1 MTTITTPA
9 RNAGLSD
16 VQMRDALLNL
26 GMSKSQLDWELKHG
40 GMSLADLLAV
50 VQERTAAVASYQR
63 SRTDPQIATASSPPA
78 QPAPARTSVP
88 APVAAAPAAA
98 KPPPAIPSAELRER
112 IMALLFLESSY
123 GREGLA
129 LALVLSGKPI
139 PEARQILEATP
150 REQGARPGIDRAAI
164 LAQYAGGVEGQAARA
179 RCSSPAD

>member
-40 GMSLADLLAV
+40 GMSLADLLAI
-50 VQERTAAVASYQR
+50 VQERTASVASYQR
-63 SRTDPQIATASSPPA
+63 SRTDPQIAAASSPLA
-78 QPAPARTSVP
+78 QP
-88 APVAAAPAAA
+88 APVAAGPAAA

-123 GREGLA
+123 GREA
-129 LALVLSGKPI
+129 LALRLVQSAVSLS
-139 PEARQILEATP
+139 EARAVLLAAP
-150 REQGARPGIDRAAI
+150 REGARPAIDSAAIFGDRAR
-164 LAQYAGGVEGQAARA
+164 AAH
-179 RCSSPAD
+179 SPAG